1 MLMIDPNF
9 GNNLYP
15 FYSLVASDW
24 YESFSQFVPSPDYLQ
39 IVRGRFPL
47 SWAIHQ
53 GGIWTHTY
61 PIDHESPKQGWK
73 IHISTRSENSKQ
85 ILEICTD
92 ICVQH
97 EVAFKFLADPLV
109 FSIIMDKAS
118 ARESGGKF
126 ITIYP
131 SDVQHFRRIADDL
144 CESLDEFKGPYILSD
159 KRYKNSE
166 VVYYRYGAFTGT
178 SQISIF
184 GQIENLLQDPNGSL
198 IEDGRS
204 PFFNPPSWIPN
215 PFDSDEDEVD
225 LSQDPGTIYLQDE
238 KYLIE
243 VSMHFSITG
252 GVYKAIDMD
261 TGQHVIIKEAR
272 PHTHIGSDGLDAVER
287 LRKEHRLLKRLS
299 GTGVAPEPLDI
310 FEEWE
315 HLFVVEEFIE
325 GNNLFDVATD
335 ESFSTIESDPKN
347 RNLYVEGLY
356 KIFANLAHVLKI
368 VHEHN
373 IIVNDISPGN
383 IILHQEEETLRLIDL
398 EGAWEVGVDAPY
410 TLFGTQG
417 FRPPKGVQYPSDDIY
432 GMGRIMFSLI
442 SPVTSLINIKP
453 TATQIFL
460 DGAENSGILPSSMKE
475 LILECMNI
483 EENERPSEGELLNR
497 LNNMSID
504 THTQLGTNNLTIDNA
519 LLTDTVDEILK
530 YIKSHMSFNRTDRL
544 FPADP
549 SVFATNPLSVA
560 HGAAGVAYA
569 LSSLEG
575 EVSDQVVTWML
586 SQEIS
591 SDKYP
596 PGLYIGLSGIAWVF
610 WHLEQQKI
618 ALQLMKTAAE
628 HPLLG
633 ELPDIYY
640 GAAGFGLACL
650 YFHKETQDEY
660 WLEQAVKVGDR
671 LIDTMEETEAGYY
684 WPDTEGNIWCSY
696 ARGQSGIALYLL
708 YLNLASGESRFQ
720 DAGRRTLSYELEQVQ
735 ETEQGSQI
743 RRAASDSPD
752 SIHKH
757 VAAPYWADGSAG
769 LCTSLVRYWAVFK
782 DDEYKDTLDAL
793 MPDTAREI
801 TAFPTL
807 FTGLAGLGNAQLDL
821 WDFTSEPKYIEM
833 AFKITKWI
841 LQFQMEKPDGIAFPG
856 EQLLRIS
863 NDFGSGSAGIA
874 MFLNRL
880 ANREKKFQNF
890 NFLLDDLLCTPK

>member
-15 FYSLVASDW
+15 FYTLIESDW

-39 IVRGRFPL
+39 IVRGRLPL
-47 SWAIHQ
+47 SWTIHQ

-61 PIDHESPKQGWK
+61 PLDYEFPRQGWK
-73 IHISTRSENSKQ
+73 IHISSRSENSKQ
-85 ILEICTD
+85 ILEICTN
-92 ICVQH
+92 ICVRH

-109 FSIIMDKAS
+109 FDIIMDKAS

-144 CESLDEFKGPYILSD
+144 YESLDEFKGPYILSD

-166 VVYYRYGAFTGT
+166 VIYYRYGAFTGT
-178 SQISIF
+178 PQISIF

-215 PFDSDEDEVD
+215 PFDSDEDEVA
-225 LSQDPGTIYLQDE
+225 LSSDADIIYLNDE

-243 VSMHFSITG
+243 GPIHFSIIG
-252 GVYKAIDMD
+252 GVYKAVDMD

-272 PHTHIGSDGLDAVER
+272 PHTNIGSDGLDAIER
-287 LRKEHRLLKRLS
+287 LRKEHRLLTKLS
-299 GTGVAPEPLDI
+299 GTGITPEPLDI

-315 HLFVVEEFIE
+315 HLFVVEELIE
-325 GNNLFDVATD
+325 GNNLFDIAAQ
-335 ESFSTIESDPKN
+335 ESFGTLESDPKN
-347 RNLYVEGLY
+347 RDLYVEGLY
-356 KIFANLAHVLKI
+356 KIFASLTYALKV

-373 IIVNDISPGN
+373 IIINDISPAN
-383 IILHQEEETLRLIDL
+383 IILHQEEEMLRLIDL
-398 EGAWEVGVDAPY
+398 EGAWEIGVDAPY
-410 TLFGTQG
+410 TLFGTPG
-417 FRPPKGVQYPSDDIY
+417 FRPSKGVQHASDDIY
-432 GMGRIMFSLI
+432 GMGRIMFSMI
-442 SPVTSLINIKP
+442 SPVTPLVNIKP
-453 TATQIFL
+453 TATDIFL
-460 DGAENSGILPSSMKE
+460 DDAESSGVLPSSMKE
-475 LILECMNI
+475 LILECMNPG
-483 EENERPSEGELLNR
+483 ENERPSVDEILNR
-497 LNNMSID
+497 LDNMSLD
-504 THTQLGTNNLTIDNA
+504 TYTQLDKNNVRVSDV
-519 LLTDTVDEILK
+519 LLTDTVDKILK
-530 YIKSHMSFNRTDRL
+530 YIKSNMSFNRTDRL

-549 SVFATNPLSVA
+549 SVFDTNPLSVA

-575 EVSDQVVTWML
+575 KVSDEVIAWML

-591 SDKYP
+591 NDKYT
-596 PGLYIGLSGIAWVF
+596 PGLYLGLSGIAWVF
-610 WHLEQQKI
+610 WHLEQREI

-628 HPLLG
+628 HPLLW

-650 YFHKETQDEY
+650 YFHKETEDEY
-660 WLEQAVKVGDR
+660 WLEQAVKVGDW
-671 LIDTMEETEAGYY
+671 LIDTKEETDAGYY
-684 WPDTEGNIWCSY
+684 WPDTAGNIWCSY
-696 ARGQSGIALYLL
+696 ARGQSGIALYFL
-708 YLNLASGESRFQ
+708 YLHLASGESRFQ
-720 DAGRRTLSYELEQVQ
+720 DAGRCTLSYDLEQVE
-735 ETEQGSQI
+735 ETEQGLQI
-743 RRAASDSPD
+743 HRASSDSPT
-752 SIHKH
+752 SIHKQI
-757 VAAPYWADGSAG
+757 AAPYWSDGSAG
-769 LCTSLVRYWAVFK
+769 VCTSLVRYWFVSR
-782 DDEYKDTLDAL
+782 DNEYKNTLDFL
-793 MPDTAREI
+793 MQDTARDL

-807 FTGLAGLGNAQLDL
+807 FTGLAGLGNVQLDL
-821 WDFTSEPKYIEM
+821 WDFTRDPKYIEK
-833 AFKITKWI
+833 AFQIAKWT
-841 LQFQMEKPDGIAFPG
+841 LQFQLEKPDGIAFPG